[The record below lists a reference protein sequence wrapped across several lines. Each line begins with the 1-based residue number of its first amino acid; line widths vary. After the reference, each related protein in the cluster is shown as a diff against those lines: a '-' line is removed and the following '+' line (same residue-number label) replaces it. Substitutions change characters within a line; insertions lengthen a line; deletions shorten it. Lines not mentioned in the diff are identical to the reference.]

1 MKEIF
6 RIHVFLKNIF
16 EVQGN
21 KGTAKMILF
30 DGKVT
35 SDVFTGIILPGAVDT
50 QIKIIGNQNKLSARY
65 ILNGVDSNKQKCQI
79 FIQNEGIDLENG
91 EFIKT
96 TPFIL
101 TNSEKL
107 KWLEDSNV
115 KGEVIGVK
123 DGIIIRIYVD
133 DY

>member
-21 KGTAKMILF
+21 RGTAKMILF

-101 TNSEKL
+101 T
-107 KWLEDSNV
+107 V
-115 KGEVIGVK
+115 
-123 DGIIIRIYVD
+123 
-133 DY
+133 